1 MHFGM
6 ECGDGWYDLLDDLL
20 SKLDY
25 LSKNSG
31 VQVITDQIK
40 EKFGTLRFYYSTVV
54 KNDLNLDIIVSKIV
68 DDVVSVAERQSAH
81 VCEKTGK
88 DGVLCSRMGWLATLC
103 KEEAQKVGYAPT
115 NPNVAK
121 RWDEL
126 DNKPL
131 NEDS

>member
-1 MHFGM
+1 MFIYLKD
-6 ECGDGWYDLLDDLL
+6 EY
-20 SKLDY
+20 SK
-25 LSKNSG
+25 S
-31 VQVITDQIK
+31 
-40 EKFGTLRFYYSTVV
+40 
-54 KNDLNLDIIVSKIV
+54 
-68 DDVVSVAERQSAH
+68 
-81 VCEKTGK
+81 
-88 DGVLCSRMGWLATLC
+88 